1 MVEYIT
7 QKKIIFQEKKWF
19 MEKCIF
25 LSACMIFEQK
35 IQNLI
40 SSFNLKLNCKSS
52 NKKITHSY
60 DCAIKNWK
68 LRTVAMVTSWTRS
81 LVVNSRLIMCR
92 SSLLHRVMG
101 IGWCVIIRGFPTINN
116 RENHHF
122 RQFWMSIIQI
132 WNILFCY
139 KLLRKKSRM
148 SKT

>member
-7 QKKIIFQEKKWF
+7 QKKKSFFKKRNG
-19 MEKCIF
+19 
-25 LSACMIFEQK
+25 ACMIFKQK

-40 SSFNLKLNCKSS
+40 SSFNLKLNCKSC

-68 LRTVAMVTSWTRS
+68 LRTVAMVTSWTIS
-81 LVVNSRLIMCR
+81 LVGNSRLIMCC
-92 SSLLHRVMG
+92 SSLLHRVME
-101 IGWCVIIRGFPTINN
+101 IGWCVIIRGFPMINN

-122 RQFWMSIIQI
+122 RQFWMSIIQL

-139 KLLRKKSRM
+139 KLLRKNQECPKL
-148 SKT
+148 KCK